1 MRLKQEPGDFVVREL
16 IVDEYFKERGR
27 FQVYRVTKKKLTTL
41 EAAGRLA
48 DLAGVPQADVG
59 LAGLKDRQGLTTQFM
74 SVKGGRPVFLKTPE
88 LRIESAG
95 FAAHE
100 LTSAE
105 SLGNAFEITVRRLS
119 HEDYEALVRGVAEVK
134 AYGLPNYFGEQRFG
148 NLRHGQ
154 GWIARDLALKKH
166 EIALRAL
173 LSARSDHDDARN
185 ARFKS
190 GIDHAWGDWRQCRE
204 IAGRFGQYISVFQHL
219 IREPDDFAG
228 AFRYVKSQLRLIHLY
243 AWQSHLWN
251 RAVAAYVESVTPAKD
266 RFMVASP
273 EGRLIFARGEI
284 KIDPATKGKFRLPGT
299 GLDDVKDPQQRDLL
313 ALALRNEGL
322 QPHEFRIEGV
332 SGFQLK
338 GEDRPLIVTPKNMRV
353 DDRGGKIVVSFELPR
368 GAYATL
374 VMARILPPKADRD
387 RHDEGPR
394 RETRGGDR
402 RPGGSRPNAR
412 GDSAARPRGHGARDA
427 RPADRRAAGPRSKP
441 GAAAHKRPGPG
452 RPRTGKAQE

>member
-1 MRLKQEPGDFVVREL
+1 MRLKHEPGDFVVREL
-16 IVDEYFKERGR
+16 IGDEYFKERGR
-27 FQVYRVTKKKLTTL
+27 FQVYRVTKRKLTTL

-48 DLAGVPQADVG
+48 ELANVPQAEVG

-95 FAAHE
+95 FAARE
-100 LTSAE
+100 LTSSE

-119 HEDYEALVRGVAEVK
+119 REDYEALVRGVAEVK

-154 GWIARDLALKKH
+154 GWIARDLALGKH
-166 EIALRAL
+166 EVALRAL
-173 LSARSDHDDARN
+173 LSARSEHDDARN

-219 IREPDDFAG
+219 IREPDDFPG
-228 AFRYVKSQLRLIHLY
+228 AFRFVKSQLRLIHLY

-284 KIDPATKGKFRLPGT
+284 KADPATKGKFRLPGT
-299 GLDDVKDPQQRDLL
+299 GLDDVKDPKQRDLL
-313 ALALRNEGL
+313 ALALSKEGL

-338 GEDRPLIVTPKNMRV
+338 GEDRPLLVTPRNMRV
-353 DDRGGKIVVSFELPR
+353 DDRGEGKIVVSFELPR

-387 RHDEGPR
+387 RHDDVAPR
-394 RETRGGDR
+394 GTRNARDMRDGER
-402 RPGGSRPNAR
+402 RPGGA
-412 GDSAARPRGHGARDA
+412 
-427 RPADRRAAGPRSKP
+427 RSKP
-441 GAAAHKRPGPG
+441 GFSAAKRAGPKRP
-452 RPRTGKAQE
+452 RIRKDQE